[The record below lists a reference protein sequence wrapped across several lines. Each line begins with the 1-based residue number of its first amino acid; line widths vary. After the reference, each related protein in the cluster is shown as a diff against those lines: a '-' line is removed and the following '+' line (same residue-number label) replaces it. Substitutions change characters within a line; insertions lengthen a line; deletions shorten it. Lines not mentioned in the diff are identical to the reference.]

1 MVKRDDRAL
10 VLGVWV
16 LERQESKCGASGR
29 SQTGWEGAEL
39 PEDRV
44 FQGDAG
50 VRGSEPVTSETPE
63 SLHTGMM
70 TDGWGTRAAE
80 DSPVVTGV
88 IRSTPMRATGQ

>member
-10 VLGVWV
+10 VLGVWM
-16 LERQESKCGASGR
+16 LERQESKYGASGR

-39 PEDRV
+39 PEDEV

-50 VRGSEPVTSETPE
+50 VRGSEPVTSETLE

-70 TDGWGTRAAE
+70 TDGWGPPGR
-80 DSPVVTGV
+80 
-88 IRSTPMRATGQ
+88 

>member
-10 VLGVWV
+10 VLGVWM
-16 LERQESKCGASGR
+16 LERQESKYGASGR

-39 PEDRV
+39 PEDEV

-50 VRGSEPVTSETPE
+50 VRGSEPVTSETLE

-88 IRSTPMRATGQ
+88 IRSTPMRATWQ